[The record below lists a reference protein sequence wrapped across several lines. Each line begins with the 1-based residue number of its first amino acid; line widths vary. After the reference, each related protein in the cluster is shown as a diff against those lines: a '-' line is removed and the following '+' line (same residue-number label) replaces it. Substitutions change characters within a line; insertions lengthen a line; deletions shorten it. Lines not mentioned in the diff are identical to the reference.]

1 MQRAEGRPCG
11 HRISQVKIKPK
22 MQITWYGQA
31 CFKIQSGD
39 VTVIL
44 NPFDKSVGL
53 NAPRGKADIVLLSN
67 GSSDAAERYPDAG
80 FVISGA
86 GEYEIKEVLIK
97 GLSFFYADESS
108 PKKLQ
113 KKATVYT
120 LNIEGISI
128 CSLDNAGK
136 QEIESILDKIGEVDI
151 LMVPVG
157 GSYEINGEKFPALDA
172 EAAMKVINEIE
183 PRVVIPMCYKIP
195 KLNID
200 IAGLEKLL
208 TAIGAHDIVAVDK
221 LTIKKKD
228 LSQEETKVILM
239 ETVT

>member
-1 MQRAEGRPCG
+1 MQRAEARPCG
-11 HRISQVKIKPK
+11 HRISQVKIKPQ

-31 CFKIQSGD
+31 CFRIQSGD
-39 VTVIL
+39 VTIIL

-80 FVISGA
+80 FVIAGA
-86 GEYEIKEVLIK
+86 GEYEIKEILIK

-108 PKKLQ
+108 LKKQQ

-120 LNIEGISI
+120 LNIEGVTI

-151 LMVPVG
+151 LMAPVG
-157 GSYEINGEKFPALDA
+157 GFYEINGEKFPALDA

-183 PRVVIPMCYKIP
+183 PRIVIPMCYKIP
-195 KLNID
+195 KLD
-200 IAGLEKLL
+200 VKVEGVEKFLK
-208 TAIGAHDIVAVDK
+208 AIGAHDVAPVDK

-228 LSQEETKVILM
+228 MPQEETKVILM
-239 ETVT
+239 ETVN